1 VTNAMRAADQDEPPP
16 LDSDHDRD
24 DLRAENQ
31 RLRSGLEQMRDE
43 VLRLGRAL
51 EALHRLH
58 EQVAVLNAEAERL
71 RAVAGELREASERS
85 RAETAAESRA
95 ETAAERSRADQLTS
109 ELAAAHASTSWRLT
123 RPVRW
128 LARLLRG
135 SG

>member
-1 VTNAMRAADQDEPPP
+1 MRAADRDEPPP

-71 RAVAGELREASERS
+71 RAVARELREASERS
-85 RAETAAESRA
+85 RAETAA

-128 LARLLRG
+128 LARRLRG

>member
-1 VTNAMRAADQDEPPP
+1 VTNAMRAAGQDEPPP
-16 LDSDHDRD
+16 LDTDHDRD

-71 RAVAGELREASERS
+71 RAVARELREASERS
-85 RAETAAESRA
+85 RAETAA

-128 LARLLRG
+128 LARRLRG

>member
-1 VTNAMRAADQDEPPP
+1 VTDAMRAADRDEPPP
-16 LDSDHDRD
+16 LESDHDRD

-71 RAVAGELREASERS
+71 RGVAGELREASERS
-85 RAETAAESRA
+85 RV
-95 ETAAERSRADQLTS
+95 ETAAERSRADQLAS